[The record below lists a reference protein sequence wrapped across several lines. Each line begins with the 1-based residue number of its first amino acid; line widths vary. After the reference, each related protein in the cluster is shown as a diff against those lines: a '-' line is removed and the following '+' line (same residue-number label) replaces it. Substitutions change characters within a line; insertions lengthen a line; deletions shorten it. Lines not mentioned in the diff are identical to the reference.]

1 MIYVRE
7 VGIFLGCKERLEVE
21 DKVFEQENH

>member
-7 VGIFLGCKERLEVE
+7 VGIFLGFKERLEVE
-21 DKVFEQENH
+21 DKVFE